1 MNASE
6 TPTERFIENLSTL
19 IVFCA
24 VLTLGLG
31 GFLLLCLIA
40 SAMVTGNLALGV
52 VCGLLL
58 FSPYILGV
66 VWFFT
71 LGTLLWAERPPIE
84 AEEIATASA
93 QR

>member
-1 MNASE
+1 MNASG
-6 TPTERFIENLSTL
+6 TPSERFIEKLSTL
-19 IVFCA
+19 TVFCG

-31 GFLLLCLIA
+31 GFLLLCVIA
-40 SAMVTGNLALGV
+40 YAMITENLALGV

-71 LGTLLWAERPPIE
+71 LGTSLWADRVPTK
-84 AEEIATASA
+84 ANDMARASA
-93 QR
+93 QS